1 MIDSSYYISV
11 KRRNV
16 ALRVYEGI
24 PITLSFANG
33 TEDRTVEFVNMNADD
48 NISILLEIKDQ
59 NSTPSWIA
67 VSA

>member
-1 MIDSSYYISV
+1 MVEAVIDSSYYISV

-33 TEDRTVEFVNMNADD
+33 TEDRTVEFVNMKAED

-59 NSTPSWIA
+59 NSTPY
-67 VSA
+67 